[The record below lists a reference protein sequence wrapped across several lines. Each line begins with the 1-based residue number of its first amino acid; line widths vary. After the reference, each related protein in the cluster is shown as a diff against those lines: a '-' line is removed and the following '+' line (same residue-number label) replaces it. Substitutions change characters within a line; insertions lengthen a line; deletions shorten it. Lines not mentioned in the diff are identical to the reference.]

1 MKTSILK
8 TSLFSLVLMFAV
20 SVASAKGGKLKYDSL
35 SCLLIEGRVLDLEEK
50 PGDCV
55 VELIDANNEV
65 VDSLILR
72 DGKSKFGFVLQKNT
86 YYAIR
91 ISKEG
96 YISKLVSIN
105 TEILTEQEGI
115 HRFNFQTRLMNNVL
129 SKRLNQDVID
139 FPVAIIHFD
148 YENNCFDY
156 DKEYTTKIKKE
167 LFTTTSTKRS
177 EQVTRHEYTASV
189 ASN

>member
-8 TSLFSLVLMFAV
+8 SCLFSLAFLFAV
-20 SVASAKGGKLKYDSL
+20 SSASAKGGRLKYDSL
-35 SCLLIEGRVLDLEEK
+35 SCLLIEGKVLDLEETE
-50 PGDCV
+50 GGCV
-55 VELIDANNEV
+55 IELIDANNEV
-65 VDSLILR
+65 VDSLVLR
-72 DGKSKFGFVLQKNT
+72 DGKSKFGFVLHKNT

-96 YISKLVSIN
+96 YISKLISVD
-105 TEILTEQEGI
+105 TEILTEQDGI
-115 HRFNFQTRLMNNVL
+115 HRFNFQTRLMSNVL

-156 DKEYTTKIKKE
+156 DKEYTNNIKRE
-167 LFTTTSTKRS
+167 LYTNVTTRS
-177 EQVTRHEYTASV
+177 EHRTSPILGSV